1 MKVGDVVI
9 VTSTGRDKI
18 TGNPYNYKWFGVA
31 ISRNVGAKF
40 ASKWT
45 ATLLYDLA
53 RDKPR
58 TIYHTDKLEVLP
70 QDKWPDGVHALRTAA
85 ILLGKIDI

>member
-18 TGNPYNYKWFGVA
+18 TGKSYTYRWFGVVTHERRGVVRA
-31 ISRNVGAKF
+31 YSLSTTNSRQIMA
-40 ASKWT
+40 AD
-45 ATLLYDLA
+45 A
-53 RDKPR
+53 
-58 TIYHTDKLEVLP
+58 EVLP
-70 QDKWPDGVHALRTAA
+70 QDQWPDGVHALRTAA